1 MMKNILFALVVAVLL
16 PVSAMAQAAKSS
28 PELERVLDSMDRAAD
43 AFRTLQAEFV
53 WEQFQKVVNET
64 DVQKGTIYF
73 RRQNNQVEMAAE
85 IREPDRKKVVFAG
98 DKVRMYQ
105 PKIDR
110 VTEYSAGKNRQEFE
124 SFLVLGFGG
133 RGHDLAKSFEMSYEG
148 SEQVQGQAAA
158 KLLLIPKV
166 ERVRGMFAK
175 IYLWIDSTRGI
186 SVQQQFLEPSGD
198 YRLSKYSNIR
208 MNVEIPGSV
217 FKLQT
222 TGKTQVIRP

>member
-1 MMKNILFALVVAVLL
+1 MKNFVLILVLTLLL
-16 PVSAMAQAAKSS
+16 PLSALAQSANGS
-28 PELERVLDSMDRAAD
+28 PELERVLDSMDKAAD
-43 AFRTLQAEFV
+43 HFRNVQADFV

-64 DVQKGTIYF
+64 DEQKGTIYF
-73 RRQNNQVEMAAE
+73 RRQNKKVEMAAD
-85 IREPDRKKVVFAG
+85 IREPDLKKVLFAN
-98 DKVRMYQ
+98 DKVRIYQ

-133 RGHDLAKSFEMSYEG
+133 RGHDLSKSFDVSYDS
-148 SEQVQGQAAA
+148 SEQVLGQKTA
-158 KLLLIPKV
+158 KLLLVPKSD
-166 ERVRGMFAK
+166 RVRGMFEK
-175 IYLWIDSTRGI
+175 IYLWIDPARGI

-198 YRLSKYSNIR
+198 FRLSKYSNIKT
-208 MNVEIPGSV
+208 NVSIPESA